1 MLHEVDEAG
10 KVKGDCGSD
19 LPIIDGSIV
28 SDGKKAQEKGVRF
41 LRFDEVLLRLEL
53 LIESYGSARAFAK
66 AHGISENHICKF
78 RTGRSNP
85 NPKLLKALGLKQ
97 NRVYEVDPSYDPS
110 ML

>member
-1 MLHEVDEAG
+1 MQETQE
-10 KVKGDCGSD
+10 
-19 LPIIDGSIV
+19 
-28 SDGKKAQEKGVRF
+28 KKAEF

-66 AHGISENHICKF
+66 AHDVTENHICKF

-85 NPKLLKALGLKQ
+85 NPRLLKAIGLKPD
-97 NRVYEVDPSYDPS
+97 RVYEVDPDYEPS